1 MAFKK
6 LDDINIR
13 PSKEQVKSRVKKEKK
28 EKVKLTKEEK
38 LKLKEQKRKLK
49 EEIENLKKVD
59 KSISVYTKD
68 IMDFVDIDED
78 DRFIMRYGF
87 MDLYQIQTKDVHALS
102 ESDVQRHIY
111 SFISFLRSYSEDFK
125 ILSMNFPVNT
135 TTQQIHIERNLKFTT
150 NPIAKK
156 FLQRKLDE
164 LIYLEQNR
172 FDKEFY
178 IMIFG
183 SNKEEIEDRERV
195 LYLNQN
201 VAFKVEEIEL
211 EKKLK
216 ILFKLNNFNT
226 KLN

>member
-1 MAFKK
+1 MGFKK
-6 LDDINIR
+6 LEDVSIR
-13 PSKEQVKSRVKKEKK
+13 PSKDKVKEREEKQKK
-28 EKVKLTKEEK
+28 EKVKLSKEEK
-38 LKLKEQKRKLK
+38 IKVKEEKKRLK
-49 EEIENLKKVD
+49 EEKKNIKNAD

-78 DRFIMRYGF
+78 DRFIMKYGY
-87 MDLYQIQTKDVHALS
+87 MDLYQIQTKDIHALS
-102 ESDVQRHIY
+102 ENDVQRHIY
-111 SFISFLRSYSEDFK
+111 SFISFLRAYSEDFK

-135 TTQQIHIERNLKFTT
+135 TIQQLHIEKNLKVTT

-164 LIYLEQNR
+164 LIFLEQNR

-178 IMIFG
+178 IMIFAG
-183 SNKEEIEDRERV
+183 NKEEIEDKERV

-216 ILFKLNNFNT
+216 IVFKLNNFNT

>member
-1 MAFKK
+1 MVFKK
-6 LDDINIR
+6 FEDINIR
-13 PSKEQVKSRVKKEKK
+13 PSKEKIKEREKK
-28 EKVKLTKEEK
+28 EKREKIKLSKEEK
-38 LKLKEQKRKLK
+38 LKAKEEKKRLK
-49 EEIENLKKVD
+49 EEMKNLKKTD
-59 KSISVYTKD
+59 RSISAYTKD

-78 DRFIMRYGF
+78 DRFIMKYGY
-87 MDLYQIQTKDVHALS
+87 MDLYQIKTKDVHALS
-102 ESDVQRHIY
+102 ESDIQRHIY
-111 SFISFLRSYSEDFK
+111 SFISFLRAYSEDFK

-135 TTQQIHIERNLKFTT
+135 TTQQKYIEKNLKVTT

-164 LIYLEQNR
+164 LIFLEQNR

-178 IMIFG
+178 IMIFA

-195 LYLNQN
+195 LYMNQN
-201 VAFKVEEIEL
+201 IAFKVEEINL

>member
-13 PSKEQVKSRVKKEKK
+13 PSKEQVKSRVKREKK

-38 LKLKEQKRKLK
+38 LKLKEQKKNLK
-49 EEIENLKKVD
+49 VERENLKKID

-68 IMDFVDIDED
+68 IMDFVDIDEE
-78 DRFIMRYGF
+78 DRFIMKYGY

-111 SFISFLRSYSEDFK
+111 SFISFLRTYSDDFK

-135 TTQQIHIERNLKFTT
+135 TVQQIHIERNLKFTT
-150 NPIAKK
+150 NLIAKK

-183 SNKEEIEDRERV
+183 SNREEIEDRERV
-195 LYLNQN
+195 LYLNQS

>member
-1 MAFKK
+1 MGFKK
-6 LDDINIR
+6 LDDISIR
-13 PSKEQVKSRVKKEKK
+13 PSKEKVKDREDNQKK
-28 EKVKLTKEEK
+28 EKVKLSKEEK
-38 LKLKEQKRKLK
+38 LQAK
-49 EEIENLKKVD
+49 EEKKRLKQEEKSLKKTD

-68 IMDFVDIDED
+68 VMEFIDIDED
-78 DRFIMRYGF
+78 DRFIMKYGY
-87 MDLYQIQTKDVHALS
+87 MDLYQIKTKDVHALS
-102 ESDVQRHIY
+102 ESDIQRHIY
-111 SFISFLRSYSEDFK
+111 SFISFLRAYSEDFK

-135 TTQQIHIERNLKFTT
+135 TKQQIHIEKNLKLTT

-164 LIYLEQNR
+164 LIFLEQNR

-178 IMIFG
+178 IMIFA
-183 SNKEEIEDRERV
+183 NDKDEIEDRERV
-195 LYLNQN
+195 LYINQN
-201 VAFKVEEIEL
+201 LAFKVEEIEL

>member
-1 MAFKK
+1 MGFKK
-6 LDDINIR
+6 LEDINIR
-13 PSKEQVKSRVKKEKK
+13 PSKEKVKEREEKHKK
-28 EKVKLTKEEK
+28 EKVKLSKEEK
-38 LKLKEQKRKLK
+38 KSLK
-49 EEIENLKKVD
+49 EEKKNLKKTD
-59 KSISVYTKD
+59 RSISVYTKD
-68 IMDFVDIDED
+68 VMDFVDIDED
-78 DRFIMRYGF
+78 DRFIMKYGY
-87 MDLYQIQTKDVHALS
+87 MDLYQIKTKDVHALS
-102 ESDVQRHIY
+102 DSDIQRHIY
-111 SFISFLRSYSEDFK
+111 SFISFLRAYSEDFK

-135 TTQQIHIERNLKFTT
+135 TTQQMHIEKNLKVTT

-164 LIYLEQNR
+164 LIFLEQNR

-178 IMIFG
+178 IMIFA

-195 LYLNQN
+195 LYINQN